1 MIWLN
6 KGIPPLISDSE
17 GYGEEGDS
25 IYLVTRSAGGRPST
39 AEHTEPLCTEAC
51 LFSRSL
57 LLEKRAD
64 RKRNCS
70 KQEGFPKTTDHKALA
85 AE

>member
-17 GYGEEGDS
+17 GYGEEGRLH
-25 IYLVTRSAGGRPST
+25 LVTRRSAGGRPST
-39 AEHTEPLCTEAC
+39 AEHTQPLCAEAC